1 MHAWDDLVVLAE
13 RERELALAGR
23 WDELA
28 ELSGQRLRQARAL
41 GPAPAAARPQLERL
55 SALQAQIDASLL
67 SAHAFT
73 ARELGELRRKRTV
86 VHGYGAGLPAAP
98 PRVDSLR

>member
-1 MHAWDDLVVLAE
+1 MDPWDDLVVLAE

-28 ELSGQRLRQARAL
+28 ELSEQRLHHARAL
-41 GPAPAAARPQLERL
+41 GAAPAAARPQLERL
-55 SALQAQIDASLL
+55 SVLQTQIDASLL
-67 SAHAFT
+67 SAHAFA
-73 ARELGELRRKRTV
+73 ARELGELRRKRTA